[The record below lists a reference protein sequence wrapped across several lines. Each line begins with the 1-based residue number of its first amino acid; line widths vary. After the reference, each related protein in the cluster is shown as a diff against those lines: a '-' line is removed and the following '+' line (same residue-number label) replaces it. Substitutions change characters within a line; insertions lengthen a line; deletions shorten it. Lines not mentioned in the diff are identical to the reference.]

1 MRVEP
6 PTEERPRKR
15 FRNDRFEVVMV
26 VLGGVFLALC
36 VLSVIAL
43 ITLIASIGQP
53 DDEFPGSTHV
63 LIIIRS
69 LGIGFFAVTAL
80 VTFGVGNW
88 LLGGRLWSRI
98 RRLFRRR

>member
-1 MRVEP
+1 MQVGP
-6 PTEERPRKR
+6 PTEERPRR
-15 FRNDRFEVVMV
+15 RLRYDRFEVVMA
-26 VLGGVFLALC
+26 VLGAVFLAMC

-43 ITLIASIGQP
+43 ITLITSIGQP

-69 LGIGFFAVTAL
+69 LGIGFFAVTAV

-98 RRLFRRR
+98 RGLFRRR

>member
-1 MRVEP
+1 VRVEP
-6 PTEERPRKR
+6 PTEEGPRR
-15 FRNDRFEVVMV
+15 RLRHDRFEVVMA
-26 VLGGVFLALC
+26 VLGGLFLAFS

-69 LGIGFFAVTAL
+69 LGIGFFAVTAV

-88 LLGGRLWSRI
+88 LVGGRLWSRI
-98 RRLFRRR
+98 RGLFRRR